1 MLKVGLTGGIGSGK
15 STAVDAF
22 RVLGVPIIDADQIA
36 KQSVKKDQ
44 PALAEIVKTFGKDF
58 LLSNGELD
66 RELLKQ
72 CVFSDPESL
81 IALEAILHPH
91 IKATVLQ
98 QIQAIKSALKPPP
111 YVIVDIPLLVEKNYQ
126 DIFDYIIVVDC
137 STEQQIE
144 RVMQRDGLDE
154 ASIKKI
160 MQKQASRRQRKQV
173 ATHILDNT
181 KDVEHLIQQLN
192 QLHQYFVSEK

>member
-44 PALAEIVKTFGKDF
+44 PALAEIVKTFGKDI
-58 LLSNGELD
+58 LLNNGELD
-66 RELLKQ
+66 RELLKKQ
-72 CVFSDPESL
+72 VFSHSKSL
-81 IALEAILHPH
+81 IALESILHPH

-98 QIQAIKSALKPPP
+98 QIKAIKSATTPPP
-111 YVIVDIPLLVEKNYQ
+111 YVIVDIPLLVEKSYQ

-137 STEQQIE
+137 SAEQQIE
-144 RVMQRDGLDE
+144 RVMQRDGLGE
-154 ASIKKI
+154 TSIKKI
-160 MQKQASRRQRKQV
+160 MDKQASRTQRKQI
-173 ATHILDNT
+173 ASHILDNS
-181 KDVEHLIQQLN
+181 KDVEDLIQQLN

>member
-36 KQSVKKDQ
+36 KESVKKDQ
-44 PALAEIVKTFGKDF
+44 PAHAEIVKTFGKNI
-58 LLSNGELD
+58 LLNNGELD
-66 RELLKQ
+66 RELLKKQ
-72 CVFSDPESL
+72 VFSHSESL
-81 IALEAILHPH
+81 KTLESILHPH

-98 QIQAIKSALKPPP
+98 QIKAIKSATTLPP
-111 YVIVDIPLLVEKNYQ
+111 YVIVDIPLLVEKSYQ

-137 STEQQIE
+137 SAEQQIE

-160 MQKQASRRQRKQV
+160 MQKQASRRQRKQI
-173 ATHILDNT
+173 ATHILDNA
-181 KDVEHLIQQLN
+181 KDVGNLNQQVN

>member
-72 CVFSDPESL
+72 RVFSDPESL

-98 QIQAIKSALKPPP
+98 QIQAIKSAPKPPP

-126 DIFDYIIVVDC
+126 DIFDYILVVDC

-173 ATHILDNT
+173 ATHVLDNT
-181 KDVEHLIQQLN
+181 KNVEHLNQQVN